1 MMWKKKVSVTAT
13 IGLVAASVFVGVEP
27 AHAAG
32 SQLVQGT
39 VPSAAVGGSIDFTV
53 YLPAGY
59 DPSGDARYASL
70 YLLHGRGDT
79 QAAWQQAVGD
89 LDELIA
95 RGAIPPMIV
104 VMPDAPWSNRASYFV
119 DSLYTGSAAGTTPGV
134 AVETAFATDL
144 VDYIDANYR
153 TIDGR
158 MARAVGGYSMGGAG
172 ALRYATV
179 HQDVFSAGI
188 VLSPAVYVPSTP
200 ADSSTREFGAYG
212 VGGSLYVEARYKA
225 LNYPAGFENLDAA
238 LPIHLFIAVGDD
250 EYANPKA
257 ADAIHDLDYEAATL
271 YNRARRVPG
280 VTAELR
286 VYDGGHD
293 WGVWKQGFRE
303 GLTDL
308 AGYLQTEPPAPFD
321 GAQFGST
328 GDDRAGGIVGRS
340 DGSVI
345 QAINAADSM
354 LGEPARGGFD
364 IVVQKLDA
372 DQQQLWLTPIA
383 TSLNERAYGV
393 VEAENEAVIT
403 AGFMR
408 QNHAQG
414 ENDDGL
420 VVKLGESGNE
430 LWRTTFGSESAAD
443 RVYGVASDGA
453 GGAFVTGYSSGA
465 IPGGAN
471 AGDKDAVVAHI
482 DATGAV
488 VWATQ
493 FGSSGEDKGFA
504 IAAGT
509 DGSVYVAGTAGGSMP
524 GAASAGGYDGWVA
537 KFASDGTVQ
546 WLNQVGTSETDQV
559 SSLVATAS
567 GVAATGFTRGVVGAA
582 SAGDNDAF
590 VVAMAADGSVQW
602 TTQDGSN
609 GDDRGASISTDAAG
623 NLLIVGHTS
632 GRFASSAG
640 GVDIF
645 TLTLDPNG
653 SVVASSQFGS
663 PQRDGADEYDEANI
677 FVTGGGST
685 WIQGLSYGQVSG
697 AVNVGAGDVFLTKV
711 AFGTVSSGT
720 PASGSDGDGA
730 NTQLDSGGSSSA
742 SAAGRLVVAG
752 LEVSRWAALADVLL
766 LAGGALVGG
775 RFMQRRPLY

>member
-1 MMWKKKVSVTAT
+1 MWKKKIGVTAT
-13 IGLVAASVFVGVEP
+13 IGLVAASVIVGVAP

-32 SQLVQGT
+32 SRLVQSS
-39 VPSAAVGGSIDFTV
+39 VPSASVSGSIDFTV

-59 DPSGDARYASL
+59 DPSGVTRYASL

-79 QAAWQQAVGD
+79 QVAWQQEVGD

-95 RGAIPPMIV
+95 SGAIPPMIV
-104 VMPDAPWSNRASYFV
+104 VMPDAPWSNRGSYFV

-134 AVETAFATDL
+134 AVETAFTTDL
-144 VDYIDANYR
+144 VDYIDATYR
-153 TIDGR
+153 TIDDR

-172 ALRYATV
+172 ALRYATA
-179 HQDVFSAGI
+179 HQEVFSAGI

-200 ADSSTREFGAYG
+200 VDSSTREFGAYG

-225 LNYPAGFENLDAA
+225 LNYPAGFAKLDAS

-250 EYANPKA
+250 EYVNPKA
-257 ADAIHDLDYEAATL
+257 ADAIHDLDFEAATL
-271 YNRARRVPG
+271 YNRAKRVPG

-308 AGYLQTEPPAPFD
+308 ASYLQTEPPAPFD
-321 GAQFGST
+321 GLQFGST
-328 GDDRAGGIVGRS
+328 GDDRAGGVIGRS
-340 DGSVI
+340 DGSMI

-354 LGEPARGGFD
+354 LEEQAQGGFD
-364 IVVQKLDA
+364 IVVQKLNA
-372 DQQQLWLTPIA
+372 DRRQLWLTPIA

-393 VEAENEAVIT
+393 VEAENGAVII

-420 VVKLGESGNE
+420 VVKLDEGGNE
-430 LWRTTFGSESAAD
+430 LWRTTFGSEASAD
-443 RVYGVASDGA
+443 RVYGLASDGA
-453 GGAFVTGYSSGA
+453 GGAFVTGYTSGV

-471 AGDKDAVVAHI
+471 AGDKDAVVAHV
-482 DATGAV
+482 DAAGAV

-504 IAAGT
+504 ISVGT

-524 GAASAGGYDGWVA
+524 GATSAGGYDGWVA
-537 KFASDGTVQ
+537 NFASDGKLQ
-546 WLNQVGTSETDQV
+546 WLNQVGSSETDQV
-559 SSLVATAS
+559 SALVATAS

-582 SAGDNDAF
+582 SAGDNDVF

-623 NLLIVGHTS
+623 NLLVAGHTS
-632 GRFASSAG
+632 GRLAGGAG

-653 SVVASSQFGS
+653 SVVERSQFGS

-677 FVTGGGST
+677 FITGGGST
-685 WIQGLSYGQVSG
+685 WIQGLTYGQVSG
-697 AVNVGAGDVFLTKV
+697 AVNVGAGDVFLTRV
-711 AFGTVSSGT
+711 DFDTVLTSA
-720 PASGSDGDGA
+720 PASGSEGDGA
-730 NTQLDSGGSSSA
+730 GTRLDSGGSNSA
-742 SAAGRLVVAG
+742 SFARELVVAG
-752 LEVSRWAALADVLL
+752 VEVSRWAALAAPLL
-766 LAGGALVGG
+766 LAGRALIGAWFT
-775 RFMQRRPLY
+775 RRRPLY